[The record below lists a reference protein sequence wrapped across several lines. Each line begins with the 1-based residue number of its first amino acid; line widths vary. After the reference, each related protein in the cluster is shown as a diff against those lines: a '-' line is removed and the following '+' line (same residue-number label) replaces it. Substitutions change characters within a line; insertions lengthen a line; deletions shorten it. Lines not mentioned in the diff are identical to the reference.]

1 MPMVV
6 PLLIYYFLKDI
17 RVNISRLIIDF
28 ILSDHLLI
36 PTRNLPYRMI
46 LIRLFMH
53 FKINLSD
60 EKVVTPLLIS
70 IAPS

>member
-36 PTRNLPYRMI
+36 PTRNLPFRMI

>member
-17 RVNISRLIIDF
+17 RVNIFRLIIDF
-28 ILSDHLLI
+28 ILSGHLLI

-46 LIRLFMH
+46 LICLFMH